1 MAKRRRTTGNGV
13 QSVGVAATVLD
24 ALAAGGGALALRE
37 LAQATGMARAKVHR
51 YLAALRA
58 AELVT
63 QEADGGRYRIG
74 PAAIRIGL
82 AGLRILDPAREAA
95 AALPR
100 LRRSV
105 NETVTAAVWGDAGPT
120 IIAIEESDH
129 LVTMN
134 VRVGSVLPVSM
145 TAIGRV
151 FAAYLPPKVTRPFI
165 VAERKS
171 GATAPSERELAAM
184 LAAIRRSGVSFRR
197 SALIPGV
204 DAVAAPVFDHKR
216 RLAAVLCAVSRSEN
230 AARQEYLAKETATAA
245 RGLSRRLGFTGAA
258 S

>member
-105 NETVTAAVWGDAGPT
+105 NETVTAAAWGDAGPT
-120 IIAIEESDH
+120 IIA
-129 LVTMN
+129 T
-134 VRVGSVLPVSM
+134 
-145 TAIGRV
+145 
-151 FAAYLPPKVTRPFI
+151 
-165 VAERKS
+165 ERKS

>member
-1 MAKRRRTTGNGV
+1 MAKRAKKIGDGV
-13 QSVGVAATVLD
+13 QSVGVAAAVLG
-24 ALAAGGGALALRE
+24 ALVAGGGVLPLRD

-58 AELVT
+58 AELVA
-63 QEADGGRYRIG
+63 QDSDSGRYRIG
-74 PAAIRIGL
+74 PAAIAIGL

-95 AALPR
+95 AALPA
-100 LRRSV
+100 LRQSI
-105 NETVTAAVWGDAGPT
+105 NETVTAAIWGDGGPT
-120 IIAIEESDH
+120 VIAIEESDR

-151 FAAYLPPKVTRPFI
+151 FAAYLPPTATRRFI
-165 VAERKS
+165 MAERKVA
-171 GATAPSERELAAM
+171 GAPSKRELSKM
-184 LAAIRRSGVSFRR
+184 LSDIRRNGVSFRR

-216 RLAAVLCAVSRSEN
+216 RLVAVLCAVSRSAS
-230 AARQEYLAKETATAA
+230 AARQKLLAKEISAAA
-245 RGLSRRLGFTGAA
+245 RGLSRRLGFSGEAD
-258 S
+258 